1 MRSTTLRP
9 QLRSGPSCRPQTA
22 ADDAELLE
30 WDMMDQSSATT
41 SYTYLDPPTPS
52 YPAEPVKCIWL
63 PRHGEASVF
72 VDKYIRDITYV
83 HHVIHSASLR
93 KLMDDIYHDL
103 DMRRPL
109 HRGHVALLLSIIA
122 SATFLWTT
130 CDNPDLYHSVDD
142 ARNQAASWVTA
153 TLDMLDYSRRTTN
166 GSIEDVQALIIVSFL
181 VCNMEGTSIRYYN
194 LVSTAITTAR
204 QLSLHRID
212 HVSRRPSADSIE
224 AEVGRRVWWYLAAL
238 DWILSRFA
246 GPHEGICTIQPRQM
260 TVNKPRNI
268 RDEDMVDGAPMFGL
282 DLAQP
287 TSMSYFLQRIRLGE
301 LCYEVS
307 NNSTADH
314 NNTQQLDAHFEKFL
328 SEFPP
333 FFRLDDGDLAAPDRA
348 SKDPAITVQTYILV
362 NMVQARRCKLHLPS
376 LSRSSAE
383 PELARS
389 RQICLD
395 AARQIIAAERRLE
408 KETDIP
414 FALSR
419 FRFGGTLYCLF
430 LAIIT
435 LLLDVCLN
443 RVAEPEDSRRTE
455 LSQAFQILEQARSQT
470 KMATTL
476 LESLHG
482 LVSKYKVSLPSVS
495 HDVPAHE
502 AAMPLATMPD
512 ALGTGTGSNSVDL
525 SSTELPFFDDIWQT
539 FEGGMFLDEIDI
551 DSMFAEMNACI

>member
-30 WDMMDQSSATT
+30 WDMMDQSSAISKTT

-194 LVSTAITTAR
+194 LHGNYLFIELTTYRVAH
-204 QLSLHRID
+204 QLTRLKLRSGEGSGGTLLHWIA
-212 HVSRRPSADSIE
+212 SR
-224 AEVGRRVWWYLAAL
+224 
-238 DWILSRFA
+238 ILSRFA

-495 HDVPAHE
+495 HDVSAHE
-502 AAMPLATMPD
+502 AAMPLATMPN